1 MVTRMDG
8 KVILLTGATSGIGRQ
23 AAQALA
29 PAGGRLVL
37 VGRDQARTDA
47 LVGELRAHNP
57 DVHGLVA
64 DLSSHAEIRRLAG
77 EFLARHDRLDVLINN
92 AGALFTTREE
102 TVDGVERTFALNHLA
117 YFHLT
122 TLLLDRLTAT
132 AAVPGQ
138 SARVVSVSSDAHRR
152 AKMGWDDL
160 ELKRSY
166 PAQGWGAYGQSKLAN
181 ILFTRELARR
191 LDGTRVTANC
201 LHPGFVDT
209 GFARNNGLVA
219 RVLMTLAR
227 PLQRTADKGAE
238 TVVWAAAS
246 PDLATTTGQYFK
258 DCESRKTTK
267 PAESVT
273 DGLRLWELSERMI
286 RA

>member
-37 VGRDQARTDA
+37 VGRDRARTDA

-64 DLSSHAEIRRLAG
+64 DLSSQAEIRRLAG

-117 YFHLT
+117 YFQLT

-166 PAQGWGAYGQSKLAN
+166 PAQGWAAYGQSKLAN

-201 LHPGFVDT
+201 LHPGFVDS

-238 TVVWAAAS
+238 TVVWAATS

-258 DCESRKTTK
+258 DCEARKTTK